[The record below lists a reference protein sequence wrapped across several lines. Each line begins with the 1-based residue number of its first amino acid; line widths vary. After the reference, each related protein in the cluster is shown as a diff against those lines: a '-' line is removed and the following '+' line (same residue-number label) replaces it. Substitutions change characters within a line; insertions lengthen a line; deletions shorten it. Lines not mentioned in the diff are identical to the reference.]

1 MNLLKKIIDVE
12 DENSIATKVR
22 QGNFKLFKDLVLS
35 FNRQVK
41 ILDIGGTQNYWEMM
55 KYTDPNLIQ
64 VTLINIDDKKVTLP
78 NFTAIKMNALDLN
91 IFKFDCDIIF
101 SHSLIEHIDHEKF
114 AYIVKNFNKPYFIQT
129 PNKYFPI
136 EPHFLFPMLQFFP
149 IWLKYWFVRTYRKE
163 LESEVETINLLSKK
177 ELKKLFPNTQIYGGK
192 ILGIAQSFVVINMGA
207 IN

>member
-1 MNLLKKIIDVE
+1 MNLLKKITDVE

-35 FNRQVK
+35 FNRKVK

-55 KYTDPNLIQ
+55 DYTDPNLIQ

-78 NFTAIKMNALDLN
+78 NFAAIKMNALDLN

-114 AYIVKNFNKPYFIQT
+114 AEIVVRSEKPYFIQT
-129 PNKYFPI
+129 PNKYFPM
-136 EPHFLFPMLQFFP
+136 EPHFLIPLLQFLPLQLKF
-149 IWLKYWFVRTYRKE
+149 WLVRKYRKE
-163 LESEVETINLLSKK
+163 LESEVKSINLLSKEK
-177 ELKKLFPNTQIYGGK
+177 LKNLFPNAEIYGGK
-192 ILGIAQSFVVINMGA
+192 ILGMTQSFIVIKKE
-207 IN
+207 